1 MEIFNYPLVGI
12 YASKGRKKDT
22 FRGDITVFKSIQ
34 KEMKNYGAQTFVF
47 TTDNIHADGIT
58 GYVYFEGYNR
68 WGKISFPFP
77 DLIYNKI
84 STRSEET
91 SSEFQHLYQ
100 LYRQKEKP
108 FFNPGFFNKWD
119 SHLALSQQ
127 KNLEKSLP
135 KTWIYTKE
143 VDLVNLMHTYPSLYL
158 KPVNG
163 HKGSGIVRI
172 MKNDPYFTIQTKQE
186 QFKMSAS
193 ELKTWIEDSFFQSN
207 SYIIQEE
214 IETDKFDGCKY
225 DLRVLCMYMKG
236 GYSSVGVGVRKAPKG
251 SIVTHVPN
259 GGEILPFQKVQDR
272 CSIEQIDLLANQ
284 VGSILTENLG
294 FIGEFSM
301 DIGIATNGSPYLF
314 EINSKPMIF
323 DEDDIQRK
331 RIVQL
336 VELFLSLTQNTNI
349 R

>member
-34 KEMKNYGAQTFVF
+34 KEMKNYGAQSFVF
-47 TTDNIHADGIT
+47 TTDNIHRDGIT

-77 DLIYNKI
+77 DLIYNRI
-84 STRSEET
+84 STRTEET

-100 LYRQKEKP
+100 LYREQEKP

-119 SHLALSQQ
+119 CHLALSHQ
-127 KNLEKSLP
+127 KNLEQYLP

-143 VDLVNLMHTYPSLYL
+143 VDLVNLIYTYPSLYL

-163 HKGSGIVRI
+163 YKGSGIVRI
-172 MKNDPYFTIQTKQE
+172 MKNDHHFTIQTKQD
-186 QFKMSAS
+186 QLKVSTS
-193 ELKTWIEDSFFQSN
+193 ELKTWIESSLQSKT
-207 SYIIQEE
+207 YIIQEE
-214 IETDKFDGCKY
+214 IETDKFNGCKY
-225 DLRVLCMYMKG
+225 DLRVLCIYKKG

-259 GGEILPFQKVQDR
+259 GGEILPFHKIQDR
-272 CSIEQIDLLANQ
+272 CSIHEINLLANQ
-284 VGSILTENLG
+284 VGTILTENLG

-301 DIGIATNGSPYLF
+301 DIGLGTDGTPYLF

-323 DEDDIQRK
+323 DEDDIQDK
-331 RIVQL
+331 RIVQI
-336 VELFLSLTQNTNI
+336 VELFLSLTPNTNI